1 MKIEFFETQADLRKW
16 FDTNHELLT
25 EVWIGYYK
33 KATEKESINWEESV
47 EEALCFGWID
57 GIRKS
62 IDEES
67 YKIRFTPRKQNS
79 NWSLKNIKTIETLIN
94 NGLVKQ
100 VGLDTYTRRKA
111 DRTGVYSF
119 EQEHIAFK
127 KKYESILMANQQAYD
142 FFKSRPPSYQRMA
155 THWVMSAKL
164 ETTRLKRL
172 NQLIKDSINQLKIK
186 PLRRTNE

>member
-1 MKIEFFETQADLRKW
+1 MEAVFFKKQADLRKW
-16 FDTNHELLT
+16 FNTNHKLLT

-33 KATEKESINWEESV
+33 KATEKESINWDESV

-62 IDEES
+62 IDKES
-67 YKIRFTPRKQNS
+67 YKIRFTPRKQKS

-100 VGLDTYTRRKA
+100 VGLDAYNRRKA

-119 EQEHIAFK
+119 EQEPIALK
-127 KKYESILMANQQAYD
+127 KEYESILIANQQAYD
-142 FFKSRPPSYQRMA
+142 FFKSRSTSYQKMV

-172 NQLIKDSINQLKIK
+172 NQLIKDSQNKRKIK
-186 PLRRTNE
+186 SLRRASD